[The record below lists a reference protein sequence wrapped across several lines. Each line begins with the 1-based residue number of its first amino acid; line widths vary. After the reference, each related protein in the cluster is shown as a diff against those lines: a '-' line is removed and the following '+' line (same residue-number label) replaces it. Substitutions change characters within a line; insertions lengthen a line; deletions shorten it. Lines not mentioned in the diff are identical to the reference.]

1 MPALSLTLR
10 PITAADRK
18 RVSCNL
24 EGYWGIFEGDRVAA
38 VDRDRARLEQILA
51 DVHGLTAEQIE
62 RIAA

>member
-1 MPALSLTLR
+1 MNLTIRQL
-10 PITAADRK
+10 TAADRQ

-51 DVHGLTAEQIE
+51 DAHGLTAEQIE